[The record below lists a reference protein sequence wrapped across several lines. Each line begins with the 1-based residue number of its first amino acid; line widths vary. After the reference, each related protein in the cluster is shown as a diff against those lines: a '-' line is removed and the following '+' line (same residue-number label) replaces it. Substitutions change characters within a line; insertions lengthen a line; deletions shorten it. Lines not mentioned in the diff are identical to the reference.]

1 MMVHE
6 DYKELLAAR
15 ALTALDANDARAL
28 DAHLQTCA
36 DCRAELIEWEQ
47 TAAFLATDAGM
58 QEPSGELRGRILASI
73 GREAQAQ
80 SKVLAFKRP
89 LRSVSPW
96 RTMGAIAASL
106 AVVALLVSLIVVW
119 RQNQRT
125 QAELAKLSTQMEAAK
140 SQLERQ
146 REAVELLT
154 SPGARMASLSGT
166 NMAPAAHAMIA
177 YDKKG
182 HAMLMAKGLPPTPR
196 GMAYQLW
203 FIVDSKPMPGKVFTT
218 DDQGTGMLSDQMP
231 GEAMAAAVFAITL
244 EPENGV
250 QSPTGKMYLTS
261 G

>member
-1 MMVHE
+1 MMVHD

-15 ALTALDANDARAL
+15 ALTALDAEDARAL
-28 DAHLQTCA
+28 DTHLQTCA

-47 TAAFLATDAGM
+47 TAAFLAVDASVH
-58 QEPSGELRGRILASI
+58 EPSGTLRGRILANI
-73 GREAQAQ
+73 GREAQGE
-80 SKVLAFKRP
+80 SKVLAFERP

-96 RTMGAIAASL
+96 RTIGAIAASL
-106 AVVALLVSLIVVW
+106 VVVALLVSLIVVW
-119 RQNQRT
+119 QQNQRT
-125 QAELAKLSTQMEAAK
+125 RAELAKLSTQMEAAK

-166 NMAPAAHAMIA
+166 SVAPTAHAMIA

-182 HAMLMAKGLPPTPR
+182 HAMLMTKGLPAAPQ

-218 DDQGTGMLSDQMP
+218 DDQGSGMLSDQMP
-231 GEAMAAAVFAITL
+231 GEAMASAVFAITL
-244 EPENGV
+244 EPANGV
-250 QSPTGKMYLTS
+250 DAPTGKIYLTS